1 MSRRRPCG
9 LARDRDNRPETGT
22 NRMGTLPKNKASYP
36 KDKRLLVEG
45 EDLSLLGKYLL
56 FSGLFGK

>member
-36 KDKRLLVEG
+36 KDKKLLVAG
-45 EDLSLLGKYLL
+45 G
-56 FSGLFGK
+56 GLEFIG